1 MFGMEIRERLLA
13 RDDDSRVITYSVVDG
28 VPIESHTATIS
39 VEPDG
44 DGLQGDLGLRRDA
57 RRDGARSSATPTR
70 RPWPRWRARS
80 PRRARPAGWVGARGA
95 LAYPDPVNPGAADAP
110 VGATPPVQR
119 PRPAPRP
126 LTEDV
131 PRIYPRR
138 LPEPT
143 ASRARPPGPDHRQGG
158 GGPLH
163 ARPPS
168 ASCAPSARA
177 RCPAAQLARPL
188 RKSFQDLGGT
198 FMKFGQIIASSPGMF
213 GDDVADEFRACLD
226 TGPAG
231 AVRRRAPAGGG
242 GPRAARCSD
251 AFADFDPDPIGTAS
265 IAVVH
270 RARLLDGRV
279 VAVKVLRPEIEHV
292 VATDLDLMQPLLEI
306 LVRQTGDQMAGS
318 TLQLLDGFRVQI
330 GEEMDLRNEA
340 RSLVH
345 FRRLQNEFDLKRMA
359 VPEPYPEFSGRNV
372 LTMEFFDGV
381 PIDDLA
387 RVAELGFDPTP
398 LVQEVMRAFFLTTVR
413 WGAFHGDVHAG
424 NMMMLRD
431 GRIGVID
438 WGIVGRLDPSTHRF
452 FISLLS
458 AGLGNEEAWPVVTK
472 HITDVYG
479 PAIGEA
485 VGLSGDELTA
495 FVRSIVEPALTRPF
509 GEVSLAGI
517 MQAIQLQMA
526 KAQGIEAHQRSV
538 RAIVRRLRTQRRVR
552 RMADEAGGLMSE
564 FDRGTFL
571 LAKQLMYFERYGRM
585 FVSEV
590 PILNDRVFLERL
602 LAGVDVSSLG

>member
-1 MFGMEIRERLLA
+1 M
-13 RDDDSRVITYSVVDG
+13 T
-28 VPIESHTATIS
+28 T
-39 VEPDG
+39 
-44 DGLQGDLGLRRDA
+44 
-57 RRDGARSSATPTR
+57 
-70 RPWPRWRARS
+70 
-80 PRRARPAGWVGARGA
+80 
-95 LAYPDPVNPGAADAP
+95 GAADAAAERALPLRPSP
-110 VGATPPVQR
+110 V
-119 PRPAPRP
+119 P

-138 LPEPT
+138 LPDPSQRDLLRRGRTIAKVVAVHFTPT
-143 ASRARPPGPDHRQGG
+143 AIRQLRTIRQGA
-158 GGPLH
+158 L
-163 ARPPS
+163 
-168 ASCAPSARA
+168 
-177 RCPAAQLARPL
+177 PAAQLARPL

-226 TGPAG
+226 TGPPVPFPD
-231 AVRRRAPAGGG
+231 VRQRVEEDLGLSLR
-242 GPRAARCSD
+242 D
-251 AFADFDPDPIGTAS
+251 AFSDFETEPIGTAS

-279 VAVKVLRPEIEHV
+279 VAVKVLRPDIEHV

-306 LVRQTGDQMAGS
+306 LVRQTGDQMAGNV
-318 TLQLLDGFRVQI
+318 LQVLDGFRVQI

-345 FRRLQNEFDLKRMA
+345 FRRLQNEFDLKLMA
-359 VPEPYPEFSGRNV
+359 VPEPYVELSGRNV

-387 RVAELGFDPTP
+387 QVAELGYDPTP

-424 NMMMLRD
+424 NMMLLRD

-458 AGLGNEEAWPVVTK
+458 AAMGDEAAWPVVTK

-485 VGLSGDELTA
+485 VGLSGDDLTA
-495 FVRSIVEPALTRPF
+495 FFRSVLEPALNRPF

-517 MQAIQLQMA
+517 MQTIQLQMA
-526 KAQGIEAHQRSV
+526 KAQGVEAQQRSL

-552 RMADEAGGLMSE
+552 RMADESGGLMSD

-590 PILNDRVFLERL
+590 PILNDRAFITQL
-602 LAGVDVSSLG
+602 LDGVDLGAG

>member
-1 MFGMEIRERLLA
+1 
-13 RDDDSRVITYSVVDG
+13 
-28 VPIESHTATIS
+28 
-39 VEPDG
+39 
-44 DGLQGDLGLRRDA
+44 
-57 RRDGARSSATPTR
+57 
-70 RPWPRWRARS
+70 
-80 PRRARPAGWVGARGA
+80 
-95 LAYPDPVNPGAADAP
+95 
-110 VGATPPVQR
+110 
-119 PRPAPRP
+119 
-126 LTEDV
+126 
-131 PRIYPRR
+131 
-138 LPEPT
+138 
-143 ASRARPPGPDHRQGG
+143 
-158 GGPLH
+158 
-163 ARPPS
+163 
-168 ASCAPSARA
+168 
-177 RCPAAQLARPL
+177 
-188 RKSFQDLGGT
+188 
-198 FMKFGQIIASSPGMF
+198 MKFGQIIASSPGMF
-213 GDDVADEFRACLD
+213 GDEVADEFRACLD
-226 TGPAG
+226 TGPPVPFPD
-231 AVRRRAPAGGG
+231 VRQRVEEDLGL
-242 GPRAARCSD
+242 SLKD
-251 AFADFDPDPIGTAS
+251 AFAEFDPRPIGTAS

-279 VAVKVLRPEIEHV
+279 VAVKVLRPDIEHV

-340 RSLVH
+340 RSHGPLPAAAE
-345 FRRLQNEFDLKRMA
+345 RLR
-359 VPEPYPEFSGRNV
+359 PEAHGGARSPTSELSGRNV

-387 RVAELGFDPTP
+387 QVADLGFDPTP

-452 FISLLS
+452 FISLLAAAMGDES
-458 AGLGNEEAWPVVTK
+458 AWPVVTK

-479 PAIGEA
+479 PAIGVA

-495 FVRSIVEPALTRPF
+495 FFRSIVEPALTRPF

-517 MQAIQLQMA
+517 MQTIQLQMA

-538 RAIVRRLRTQRRVR
+538 RTIVRRLRTQRNVR
-552 RMADEAGGLMSE
+552 RLADESGGLMSD

-585 FVSEV
+585 FVSEI
-590 PILNDRVFLERL
+590 PILNDRAFIEQL
-602 LAGVDVSSLG
+602 LAGVDLSSLAD

>member
-1 MFGMEIRERLLA
+1 MGDA
-13 RDDDSRVITYSVVDG
+13 G
-28 VPIESHTATIS
+28 AESA
-39 VEPDG
+39 PP
-44 DGLQGDLGLRRDA
+44 LRR
-57 RRDGARSSATPTR
+57 RPT
-70 RPWPRWRARS
+70 
-80 PRRARPAGWVGARGA
+80 
-95 LAYPDPVNPGAADAP
+95 
-110 VGATPPVQR
+110 
-119 PRPAPRP
+119 PRP
-126 LTEDV
+126 LTQDV

-138 LPEPT
+138 LPDPTRRQLVRRGRTIAKVVAVHFTPT
-143 ASRARPPGPDHRQGG
+143 ALRQLRSIRHGA
-158 GGPLH
+158 L
-163 ARPPS
+163 
-168 ASCAPSARA
+168 
-177 RCPAAQLARPL
+177 PAAQLARPL

-226 TGPAG
+226 TGAPVPFPD
-231 AVRRRAPAGGG
+231 VRRRVEEDLGLSL
-242 GPRAARCSD
+242 RD
-251 AFADFDPDPIGTAS
+251 AFVEFDPDPIGTAS

-279 VAVKVLRPEIEHV
+279 VAVKVLRPDIEQL

-306 LVRQTGDQMAGS
+306 LVRQTGDQMAGNV
-318 TLQLLDGFRVQI
+318 LQLLDGFRVQI

-340 RSLVH
+340 RSLMH
-345 FRRLQNEFDLKRMA
+345 FRRLQSEFDLRLMA
-359 VPEPYPEFSGRNV
+359 APEPHVHLSGRNV

-387 RVAELGFDPTP
+387 KVADLGYDPTP

-424 NMMMLRD
+424 NMMLLRD

-438 WGIVGRLDPSTHRF
+438 WGIVGRLDASTHRF
-452 FISLLS
+452 FIALLS
-458 AGLGNEEAWPVVTK
+458 AAMGNEEAWPVVTK

-479 PAIGEA
+479 PAIGVA
-485 VGLSGDELTA
+485 VGLSGDDLTA
-495 FVRSIVEPALTRPF
+495 FFRSILEPALTRPF

-517 MQAIQLQMA
+517 MQTIQLQMA
-526 KAQGIEAHQRSV
+526 QAQGVEAHRRSL

-571 LAKQLMYFERYGRM
+571 LAKQLMYFERYGRL

-590 PILNDRVFLERL
+590 PILNDRAFIAQL
-602 LAGVDVSSLG
+602 LAGVDMASLED

>member
-1 MFGMEIRERLLA
+1 MVAVHFAPTAIRQLR
-13 RDDDSRVITYSVVDG
+13 
-28 VPIESHTATIS
+28 TIR
-39 VEPDG
+39 
-44 DGLQGDLGLRRDA
+44 Q
-57 RRDGARSSATPTR
+57 
-70 RPWPRWRARS
+70 
-80 PRRARPAGWVGARGA
+80 GA
-95 LAYPDPVNPGAADAP
+95 L
-110 VGATPPVQR
+110 
-119 PRPAPRP
+119 
-126 LTEDV
+126 
-131 PRIYPRR
+131 
-138 LPEPT
+138 
-143 ASRARPPGPDHRQGG
+143 
-158 GGPLH
+158 
-163 ARPPS
+163 
-168 ASCAPSARA
+168 
-177 RCPAAQLARPL
+177 PAAQLARPL

-226 TGPAG
+226 TGPPVPFVD
-231 AVRRRAPAGGG
+231 VRQRVEEDLGLALR
-242 GPRAARCSD
+242 D
-251 AFADFDPDPIGTAS
+251 AFADFDPDPVGTAS

-359 VPEPYPEFSGRNV
+359 VPEPYLEFSGRNV

-387 RVAELGFDPTP
+387 RVAQLGFDPTP

-458 AGLGNEEAWPVVTK
+458 AGLGNESAWPVVTK

-485 VGLSGDELTA
+485 VGLSGDELTQ
-495 FVRSIVEPALTRPF
+495 FFRSIVEPALTRPF

-526 KAQGIEAHQRSV
+526 RAQGIEAHQRSI
-538 RAIVRRLRTQRRVR
+538 RAIVRRLRSQRRVR
-552 RMADEAGGLMSE
+552 RMADEAGGLMSD

-590 PILNDRVFLERL
+590 PILNDRAFLEQL
-602 LAGVDVSSLG
+602 LAGVDVSSLA

>member
-1 MFGMEIRERLLA
+1 MGEGGCGSPTLTA
-13 RDDDSRVITYSVVDG
+13 VTSR
-28 VPIESHTATIS
+28 
-39 VEPDG
+39 
-44 DGLQGDLGLRRDA
+44 
-57 RRDGARSSATPTR
+57 
-70 RPWPRWRARS
+70 
-80 PRRARPAGWVGARGA
+80 
-95 LAYPDPVNPGAADAP
+95 AADAP
-110 VGATPPVQR
+110 ADRAPQLRAEGAVE
-119 PRPAPRP
+119 PALAP

-138 LPEPT
+138 LPDPTRRALLRRSRTIAKVVAVHFTPT
-143 ASRARPPGPDHRQGG
+143 ALRQLRRIRQGA
-158 GGPLH
+158 L
-163 ARPPS
+163 
-168 ASCAPSARA
+168 
-177 RCPAAQLARPL
+177 PAAQLARPL

-213 GDDVADEFRACLD
+213 GDEVADEFRACLD
-226 TGPAG
+226 SGPPVPFADIRQRVEEDLG
-231 AVRRRAPAGGG
+231 LSL
-242 GPRAARCSD
+242 SD
-251 AFADFDPDPIGTAS
+251 AFAEFETEPIGTAS

-279 VAVKVLRPEIEHV
+279 VAVKVLRPDVEHI

-306 LVRQTGDQMAGS
+306 LVRQTGDQMAGNV
-318 TLQLLDGFRVQI
+318 LQLLDGFRVQI

-340 RSLVH
+340 RSMVH
-345 FRRLQNEFDLKRMA
+345 FRRLQNEFDLTMMA
-359 VPEPYPEFSGRNV
+359 VPEPYVDLSGRNV

-381 PIDDLA
+381 
-387 RVAELGFDPTP
+387 
-398 LVQEVMRAFFLTTVR
+398 RAFFLTTVR

-424 NMMMLRD
+424 NMMLLRD

-458 AGLGNEEAWPVVTK
+458 AAMGNEAAWPVVTK

-485 VGLSGDELTA
+485 VGLSGDDLTA
-495 FVRSIVEPALTRPF
+495 FFRSVLEPALNRPF
-509 GEVSLAGI
+509 GEISLAGI
-517 MQAIQLQMA
+517 MQTIQLQMA

-538 RAIVRRLRTQRRVR
+538 RAIMRRLRTQRKVR
-552 RMADEAGGLMSE
+552 RMADQSGGLMSD

-571 LAKQLMYFERYGRM
+571 LAKQLMYFERYGHM

-590 PILNDRVFLERL
+590 PILNDRAFISQL
-602 LAGVDVSSLG
+602 LAGVDIGDGAVAG

>member
-1 MFGMEIRERLLA
+1 M
-13 RDDDSRVITYSVVDG
+13 
-28 VPIESHTATIS
+28 
-39 VEPDG
+39 
-44 DGLQGDLGLRRDA
+44 
-57 RRDGARSSATPTR
+57 
-70 RPWPRWRARS
+70 
-80 PRRARPAGWVGARGA
+80 
-95 LAYPDPVNPGAADAP
+95 NPGAADAAAD
-110 VGATPPVQR
+110 GAR
-119 PRPAPRP
+119 PLPLRAGSPGP

-143 ASRARPPGPDHRQGG
+143 RRELIRRGGAIARVVAIHFTPTAIRQLRTIRHGA
-158 GGPLH
+158 L
-163 ARPPS
+163 
-168 ASCAPSARA
+168 
-177 RCPAAQLARPL
+177 PAAQLARPL

-226 TGPAG
+226 TGPPVPFPD
-231 AVRRRAPAGGG
+231 VRQRVEEDLGM
-242 GPRAARCSD
+242 SLLD
-251 AFADFDPDPIGTAS
+251 AYAEFEQEPIGTAS

-270 RARLLDGRV
+270 RARLHDGRV

-345 FRRLQNEFDLKRMA
+345 FRRLQSEFDLALIA
-359 VPEPYPEFSGRNV
+359 VPEPYLDLSGRNV

-381 PIDDLA
+381 PIDDM
-387 RVAELGFDPTP
+387 RQVAELGFDPAP

-424 NMMMLRD
+424 NMMLLRD

-452 FISLLS
+452 FLALLS
-458 AGLGNEEAWPVVTK
+458 AGMGDESAWPIVSK

-479 PAIGEA
+479 PAIGVA
-485 VGLSGDELTA
+485 VGLSDDELTA
-495 FVRSIVEPALTRPF
+495 FFRSIAEPALTRPF

-526 KAQGIEAHQRSV
+526 RAQGVEAHQRSI

-552 RMADEAGGLMSE
+552 RMADESGGLMSE

-590 PILNDRVFLERL
+590 PILNDRAFIAQL
-602 LAGVDVSSLG
+602 LDGIDVSSLAG

>member
-1 MFGMEIRERLLA
+1 MGW
-13 RDDDSRVITYSVVDG
+13 G
-28 VPIESHTATIS
+28 
-39 VEPDG
+39 
-44 DGLQGDLGLRRDA
+44 
-57 RRDGARSSATPTR
+57 RS
-70 RPWPRWRARS
+70 
-80 PRRARPAGWVGARGA
+80 A
-95 LAYPDPVNPGAADAP
+95 LAYPDLVNPGAADAP
-110 VGATPPVQR
+110 VGATPPVR
-119 PRPAPRP
+119 GPALRP

-131 PRIYPRR
+131 PRIHPRR
-138 LPEPT
+138 LPEPSGRELVRRGRTIATVVAVHFTPT
-143 ASRARPPGPDHRQGG
+143 AVRQLRTIRQGA
-158 GGPLH
+158 L
-163 ARPPS
+163 
-168 ASCAPSARA
+168 
-177 RCPAAQLARPL
+177 PAAQLARPL

-226 TGPAG
+226 TGPPVPFAD
-231 AVRRRAPAGGG
+231 VRQRVEEDLGLALR
-242 GPRAARCSD
+242 D

-279 VAVKVLRPEIEHV
+279 VAVKVLRPGIEHV

-345 FRRLQNEFDLKRMA
+345 FRRLQNEFDLKKMA
-359 VPEPYPEFSGRNV
+359 VPEPYIELSGRNV

-424 NMMMLRD
+424 NMMLLRD

-458 AGLGNEEAWPVVTK
+458 AGLGNESAWPVVTK

-485 VGLSGDELTA
+485 VGLSGDQLTQ
-495 FVRSIVEPALTRPF
+495 FFRSIVEPALTRPF

-526 KAQGIEAHQRSV
+526 KAQGIEAHQRSI
-538 RAIVRRLRTQRRVR
+538 RAIVRRLRSQRRVR
-552 RMADEAGGLMSE
+552 RMADEAGGLMSD

-590 PILNDRVFLERL
+590 PILNDRAFLEQL
-602 LAGVDVSSLG
+602 LAGVDVSGLA

>member
-1 MFGMEIRERLLA
+1 MAYGAE
-13 RDDDSRVITYSVVDG
+13 D
-28 VPIESHTATIS
+28 TA
-39 VEPDG
+39 
-44 DGLQGDLGLRRDA
+44 A
-57 RRDGARSSATPTR
+57 NGARPL
-70 RPWPRWRARS
+70 W
-80 PRRARPAGWVGARGA
+80 ARPDQTR
-95 LAYPDPVNPGAADAP
+95 
-110 VGATPPVQR
+110 
-119 PRPAPRP
+119 RP

-131 PRIYPRR
+131 PRVYPRR

-143 ASRARPPGPDHRQGG
+143 RRELLHRGRTIAKVVAVHFTPTALRQLRTLRH
-158 GGPLH
+158 GPL
-163 ARPPS
+163 
-168 ASCAPSARA
+168 
-177 RCPAAQLARPL
+177 PAAALARPL

-213 GDDVADEFRACLD
+213 GDEVADEFRACLD
-226 TGPAG
+226 TGPPVPFPD
-231 AVRRRAPAGGG
+231 VRQRVEEDLGLPLR
-242 GPRAARCSD
+242 D
-251 AFADFDPDPIGTAS
+251 AFAEFEPEPIGTAS

-270 RARLLDGRV
+270 RARLHDGRV
-279 VAVKVLRPEIEHV
+279 VAVKVLRPDIEHV

-340 RSLVH
+340 RALVH
-345 FRRLQNEFDLKRMA
+345 FRRLQNEFDLRLVA
-359 VPEPYPEFSGRNV
+359 VPEPYLELTGRNV

-381 PIDDLA
+381 PIDDFA
-387 RVAELGFDPTP
+387 RVADLGIDPTP

-424 NMMMLRD
+424 NMMLLRD

-452 FISLLS
+452 FISLLA
-458 AGLGNEEAWPVVTK
+458 AGMGDESAWPLVTK

-495 FVRSIVEPALTRPF
+495 FFRSIVEPALTRPF
-509 GEVSLAGI
+509 GEVSLAAI
-517 MQAIQLQMA
+517 MQTIQLQMA
-526 KAQGIEAHQRSV
+526 QAQGVEAHQRTV
-538 RAIVRRLRTQRRVR
+538 RSILRRLRTQRRIR
-552 RMADEAGGLMSE
+552 RMADESGGLMSE

-585 FVSEV
+585 FISEI
-590 PILNDRVFLERL
+590 PILNDREFIGQL
-602 LAGVDVSSLG
+602 LSGVDMSSLSG

>member
-1 MFGMEIRERLLA
+1 VQA
-13 RDDDSRVITYSVVDG
+13 
-28 VPIESHTATIS
+28 
-39 VEPDG
+39 
-44 DGLQGDLGLRRDA
+44 
-57 RRDGARSSATPTR
+57 
-70 RPWPRWRARS
+70 
-80 PRRARPAGWVGARGA
+80 PA
-95 LAYPDPVNPGAADAP
+95 
-110 VGATPPVQR
+110 
-119 PRPAPRP
+119 PAPRS

-138 LPEPT
+138 LPDPSGRELVRRGRTIAKVVAVHFTPT
-143 ASRARPPGPDHRQGG
+143 AVRQLRTIRHGA
-158 GGPLH
+158 L
-163 ARPPS
+163 
-168 ASCAPSARA
+168 
-177 RCPAAQLARPL
+177 PAAQLARPL

-226 TGPAG
+226 TGPAVPFPD
-231 AVRRRAPAGGG
+231 VRQRVEEDLGLPLR
-242 GPRAARCSD
+242 D

-270 RARLLDGRV
+270 RARLVDGRV
-279 VAVKVLRPEIEHV
+279 VAVKVLRPGIEHV

-345 FRRLQNEFDLKRMA
+345 FRRLQNEFDLKLMA
-359 VPEPYPEFSGRNV
+359 VPEPYLELSGRNV

-387 RVAELGFDPTP
+387 RVAELGFDPSP

-424 NMMMLRD
+424 NMMLLRD

-458 AGLGNEEAWPVVTK
+458 AGLGNESAWPVVTR

-485 VGLSGDELTA
+485 VGLSGDELTQ
-495 FVRSIVEPALTRPF
+495 FFRSIVEPALTRPF

-552 RMADEAGGLMSE
+552 RMADEAGGLMSD
-564 FDRGTFL
+564 FDRGMFL

-590 PILNDRVFLERL
+590 PILNDRAFLEQL
-602 LAGVDVSSLG
+602 LTGVDVSSLD

>member
-1 MFGMEIRERLLA
+1 M
-13 RDDDSRVITYSVVDG
+13 
-28 VPIESHTATIS
+28 
-39 VEPDG
+39 
-44 DGLQGDLGLRRDA
+44 
-57 RRDGARSSATPTR
+57 TPR
-70 RPWPRWRARS
+70 
-80 PRRARPAGWVGARGA
+80 
-95 LAYPDPVNPGAADAP
+95 AADAAAE
-110 VGATPPVQR
+110 GAPPAR
-119 PRPAPRP
+119 PQPTGRAP
-126 LTEDV
+126 LSEDV

-143 ASRARPPGPDHRQGG
+143 RRELVQRGRAIARSVAIHFTPTALRQLRSIRHGA
-158 GGPLH
+158 L
-163 ARPPS
+163 
-168 ASCAPSARA
+168 
-177 RCPAAQLARPL
+177 PAAQLARPL

-226 TGPAG
+226 TGPPVPFPD
-231 AVRRRAPAGGG
+231 VRQRVEEDLGLSLR
-242 GPRAARCSD
+242 D
-251 AFADFDPDPIGTAS
+251 AFAEFEPEPIGTAS

-270 RARLLDGRV
+270 RARLLDGRT
-279 VAVKVLRPEIEHV
+279 VAVKVLRPGIEHT

-345 FRRLQNEFDLKRMA
+345 FRRLQNEFDLTLMA
-359 VPEPYPEFSGRNV
+359 VPEPYLDLSGRNV

-387 RVAELGFDPTP
+387 KVADLGFDPSP

-424 NMMMLRD
+424 NMMLLRD

-458 AGLGNEEAWPVVTK
+458 AAMGNEAAWPVVTK

-479 PAIGEA
+479 PAIGLA
-485 VGLSGDELTA
+485 VGMSDEELPA
-495 FVRSIVEPALTRPF
+495 FFRSIVEPALTRPF

-517 MQAIQLQMA
+517 MQTIQLQMA

-552 RMADEAGGLMSE
+552 RLADESGGLMSD

-590 PILNDRVFLERL
+590 PILNDRAFIEQLLEGVDL
-602 LAGVDVSSLG
+602 SDLAG

>member
-1 MFGMEIRERLLA
+1 MQA
-13 RDDDSRVITYSVVDG
+13 
-28 VPIESHTATIS
+28 
-39 VEPDG
+39 
-44 DGLQGDLGLRRDA
+44 
-57 RRDGARSSATPTR
+57 
-70 RPWPRWRARS
+70 
-80 PRRARPAGWVGARGA
+80 
-95 LAYPDPVNPGAADAP
+95 
-110 VGATPPVQR
+110 R
-119 PRPAPRP
+119 PRPPAPLR
-126 LTEDV
+126 EDV

-143 ASRARPPGPDHRQGG
+143 RRELVRRGRAI
-158 GGPLH
+158 
-163 ARPPS
+163 
-168 ASCAPSARA
+168 ARA
-177 RCPAAQLARPL
+177 VTIHFTPTALRQLRTIRHGALPAAQLARPL

-226 TGPAG
+226 TGPPVPFPD
-231 AVRRRAPAGGG
+231 VRQRVEEDLGLSLR
-242 GPRAARCSD
+242 D
-251 AFADFDPDPIGTAS
+251 AFAEFDPEPIGTAS

-279 VAVKVLRPEIEHV
+279 VAVKVLRPDIEHV

-318 TLQLLDGFRVQI
+318 TLQVLDGFRVQI

-345 FRRLQNEFDLKRMA
+345 FRRLQNEFDLKLMA
-359 VPEPYPEFSGRNV
+359 VPEPYLELSGRNV

-387 RVAELGFDPTP
+387 KVADLGFDPTP
-398 LVQEVMRAFFLTTVR
+398 LVQEVIRAFFLTTVR

-424 NMMMLRD
+424 NMMLLRD

-458 AGLGNEEAWPVVTK
+458 AAMGDEAAWPVVTK

-479 PAIGEA
+479 PAIGIA
-485 VGLSGDELTA
+485 VGLSDEELPA
-495 FVRSIVEPALTRPF
+495 FFRSIVEPALTRPF

-517 MQAIQLQMA
+517 MQTIQLQMA

-552 RMADEAGGLMSE
+552 RLADESGGLMSD
-564 FDRGTFL
+564 FDRGMFL

-590 PILNDRVFLERL
+590 PILNDRAFIEQLLE
-602 LAGVDVSSLG
+602 GVDLSSLAD